1 VIDSQIIFTI
11 VALNA
16 CVLAVVFFGVYM
28 FNEAVSS
35 SGK

>member
-1 VIDSQIIFTI
+1 MADFQIVFTV

-16 CVLAVVFFGVYM
+16 CVLGVVFFAAFL
-28 FNEAVSS
+28 FNDMLSG

>member
-16 CVLAVVFFGVYM
+16 CVLGVVFFAAYL
-28 FNEAVSS
+28 FNEAVSG